1 MAILVN
7 NKKARFNYE
16 IVSEYQAGIKLVGS
30 EIKPTRKGKAS
41 IAEAYCT
48 FKGSELFI
56 TGMNIHNSENNV
68 GVFAH
73 DTTRDRKL
81 LLNRKELNK
90 IKESLTQK
98 GLTVI
103 PLKLILT
110 QEGLIKLIIGI
121 GRGKKTVDKR
131 NTLKEKDIKRNLE
144 KEI

>member
-1 MAILVN
+1 MGVLVN

-16 IVSEYQAGIKLVGS
+16 ILSEYQAGIKLVGS
-30 EIKPTRKGKAS
+30 EIKPIRNGKVS
-41 IAEAYCT
+41 ISESYCL
-48 FKGSELFI
+48 FRDNELFI
-56 TGMNIHNSENNV
+56 TGMNVHNSENNV
-68 GVFAH
+68 GIFAH
-73 DTTRDRKL
+73 ETTRDRKL

-90 IKESLTQK
+90 IKDLLTQK

-110 QEGLIKLIIGI
+110 QEGLIKLLIGI

-131 NTLKEKDIKRNLE
+131 NSIKEKDIKRNLE